1 MHYSCWLGANGA
13 HNALV
18 EILCFDSGDVSKLLE
33 LFEVP
38 EASRVIPWLWVFD
51 SPCRV

>member
-1 MHYSCWLGANGA
+1 MHDPCWFGANGA

-18 EILCFDSGDVSKLLE
+18 EILCFDSGDVGKLFE

-38 EASRVIPWLWVFD
+38 EASRVVPRLWVFD
-51 SPCRV
+51 GPCHI